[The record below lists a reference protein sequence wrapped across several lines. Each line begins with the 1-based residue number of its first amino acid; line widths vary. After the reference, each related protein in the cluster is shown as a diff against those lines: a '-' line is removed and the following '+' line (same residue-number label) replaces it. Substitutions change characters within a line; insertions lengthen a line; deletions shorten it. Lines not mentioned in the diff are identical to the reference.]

1 MNFICIRIG
10 NRFHVNGF
18 GLSLALNQRIKIKN
32 LEWMI
37 KTTLL
42 MLINTAY
49 LHCREMA
56 EVTNFTEDV
65 LQKIKKELSC
75 SPQYNPKVDNEL
87 KILSALNIFL
97 SITAFLG
104 NTLVLMALHRVTSL
118 HPPSKLLY
126 RKLAITDLCVGI
138 IAEPLAVIYWISV
151 VNESWKTCYYADLTG
166 NFTGNILC
174 AVTLCTL
181 TVKSVNRL
189 FILSLGIKYRKKKN
203 DRGQIQR
210 CCDFK
215 KSKDNCNYH
224 VGFVH
229 CRRIK
234 LLLESCYNVVVY
246 VHRFIF
252 VPCYSKLFL
261 HEDFP

>member
-1 MNFICIRIG
+1 M
-10 NRFHVNGF
+10 
-18 GLSLALNQRIKIKN
+18 
-32 LEWMI
+32 
-37 KTTLL
+37 
-42 MLINTAY
+42 Y
-49 LHCREMA
+49 LHRREMA
-56 EVTNFTEDV
+56 ETTNFTEDV

-104 NTLVLMALHRVTSL
+104 NTLVLVALHRVSSL

-126 RKLAITDLCVGI
+126 RNLAITDLCVGI

-151 VNESWKTCYYADLTG
+151 VNESWKICYYANLTAT
-166 NFTGNILC
+166 FTGNILC

-181 TVKSVNRL
+181 TVKSVDRL
-189 FILSLGIKYRKKKN
+189 FVLSLGIRYR
-203 DRGQIQR
+203 DVVTS
-210 CCDFK
+210 FE
-215 KSKDNCNYH
+215 KSKDNCNCH
-224 VGFVH
+224 MGFVN

-246 VHRFIF
+246 AHRFIF
-252 VPCYSKLFL
+252 VPCYSNLL
-261 HEDFP
+261 SHEDFP